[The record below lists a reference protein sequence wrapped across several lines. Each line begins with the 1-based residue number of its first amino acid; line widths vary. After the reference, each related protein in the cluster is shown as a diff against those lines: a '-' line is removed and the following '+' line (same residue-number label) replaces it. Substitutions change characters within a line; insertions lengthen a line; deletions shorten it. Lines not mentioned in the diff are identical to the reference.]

1 MLANLLVVTLF
12 LVFSTLVYHFVESE
26 LSHEAGRHI
35 AGTKFGHYLELCRM
49 HNIQLDI
56 GDLPDKDGDESFRTF
71 SFTRA
76 GVTRVLRPRATLR
89 ALQLLEAGDADQTFA
104 ILKMAQA

>member
-1 MLANLLVVTLF
+1 MATTILIALLTTMSLII
-12 LVFSTLVYHFVESE
+12 YRFVESE

-35 AGTKFGHYLELCRM
+35 AGTKFGEYIDLCCAHGLR
-49 HNIQLDI
+49 LDI
-56 GDLPDKDGDESFRTF
+56 ANLPDRDGDESFRTF

-76 GVTRVLRPRATLR
+76 GVTRVLRPRKTLR
-89 ALQLLEAGDADQTFA
+89 VLRAIKAGDTDRAFA